1 MGILDF
7 LLPKPKSASVAKERL
22 QIILAHERAVGDN
35 GVTPDF
41 IPRMQQEILEVIM
54 RYMPIR
60 QSDVKINLVKQDS
73 LEVLELNVSLNV
85 QDRLVAAHKK
95 VATPG

>member
-7 LLPKPKSASVAKERL
+7 FLPKPKSANVAKERL
-22 QIILAHERAVGDN
+22 QIILAHERAFDDGD
-35 GVTPDF
+35 VTPDF

-60 QSDVKINLVKQDS
+60 QNDVKINLVKQDS

-85 QDRLVAAHKK
+85 QDRIAASHKK